1 MSSKNKDTQAGKNL
15 QDRKS
20 SDSLV
25 SVGIDCHLNHSNNI
39 RCTKRNRIQVS
50 SFLFSSLTK
59 DKAVLCFPYLFFC
72 ASYSQL
78 SSKWSYNFV
87 VSSFG
92 EALLS
97 FTCSEVRFAS
107 KDMQRLDSTK
117 QGVFTWNLSSR
128 KCDTTSKKCRKTH
141 KQK

>member
-1 MSSKNKDTQAGKNL
+1 M
-15 QDRKS
+15 
-20 SDSLV
+20 
-25 SVGIDCHLNHSNNI
+25 DCYLNHSNI

-59 DKAVLCFPYLFFC
+59 DKAVFCFPYLFFFC
-72 ASYSQL
+72 ASNSQL
-78 SSKWSYNFV
+78 SSKWSYDFV

-107 KDMQRLDSTK
+107 KDMRRLDSTK

-128 KCDTTSKKCRKTH
+128 KCDTTSKKVH
-141 KQK
+141 KDTQIEISKFPPFFISI